1 MAGLS
6 LFFSMSIPIRHVYI
20 ADATWQGDGAQV
32 QAMDQAIHSK
42 APHTQALLASWQAV
56 QAPPATP
63 DDWATPLERAW
74 ASALGWQA
82 SGTDELLDQPLPLAA
97 LELGG
102 ELPPNTPA
110 AWLHPVHMAAGM
122 NDVRLSHP
130 NELDLSA
137 QHSQDL
143 LAALKPLCTEDGVEL
158 RFVSPDRWLLV
169 GERLRGIV
177 SPSLHKAAKDS
188 VDGWLPFSATHTQAA
203 KWMRRLQ
210 NEAQMLFYTHPVQDQ
225 RKALGLPPVSGVWL
239 QGAGA
244 LAQPLTRQ
252 GHVELLRDL
261 ALHVHKPFDWQ
272 AAWAA
277 LDASCIKELLSLGN
291 SQAIYVSFASHNG
304 ISTYASPAL
313 ATTLPQA
320 KTGGWLLSMVR
331 SLTMRPAKQAHT
343 IPSALA
349 PH

>member
-1 MAGLS
+1 M
-6 LFFSMSIPIRHVYI
+6 PIRHVYI
-20 ADATWQGDGAQV
+20 ADATWQGDDAQV
-32 QAMDQAIHSK
+32 QAMDQAIHNK

-56 QAPPATP
+56 PQPPALP

-74 ASALGWQA
+74 ASALGWQPD
-82 SGTDELLDQPLPLAA
+82 STHDLLDQPLPLAA
-97 LELGG
+97 LALSD

-110 AWLHPVHMAAGM
+110 AWLHPVHITAGM

-158 RFVSPDRWLLV
+158 RYVSSDRWLMV

-177 SPSLHKAAKDS
+177 SPSLQKAANNS
-188 VDGWLPFSATHTQAA
+188 VDGWLPFSTTHTEAA

-210 NEAQMLFYTHPVQDQ
+210 NEAQMLFYTHPVHDQ

-244 LAQPLTRQ
+244 LAQPLTTQ
-252 GHVELLRDL
+252 NQVEQVHDL
-261 ALHVHKPFDWQ
+261 SLHVHKPFDWQ

-277 LDASCIKELLSLGN
+277 LDASCIKALLSLGN
-291 SQAIYVSFASHNG
+291 SQAICVSFASHNG
-304 ISTYASPAL
+304 IKTYASPAL
-313 ATTLPQA
+313 AATQPQP
-320 KTGGWLLSMVR
+320 KTGSWLLGMAR
-331 SLTMRPAKQAHT
+331 KLTMRPAQQANT
-343 IPSALA
+343 IPSALT